1 MKTLIYIGLV
11 AGSLLS
17 LPRVQGQETPL
28 AFGSTNGIC
37 NEFGQLLQGR
47 NPSCIYWG
55 LTYVTGSLVQII
67 HAVDGVLYP
76 PNPDGTPSNPNNVV
90 IQTVRIGEGVDGSM
104 EVSGMFSGSL
114 GYFRRSAMTESPIIF
129 ARVFNRED
137 LVSSSFYGDSQL
149 YDVPVYGDEYGRFYA
164 QIPCTGKPLST
175 NDLDG
180 DGLNASWEKSYGSSD
195 LLDDS
200 DGDGFDDYLE
210 HQLGSD
216 PADGQSYLAVV
227 NMRPSGAQDLEVF
240 WPSSIGVTYQ
250 VQSTTS
256 SLMNNQFSDLYDP
269 MVATDTVSSTI
280 ITNGLTIPD
289 LMIRVRAELP

>member
-1 MKTLIYIGLV
+1 MKTLIYTVLV
-11 AGSLLS
+11 AGSLLC

-37 NEFGQLLQGR
+37 NEFGQLLPGR

-76 PNPDGTPSNPNNVV
+76 PNPDGTPSDPNNVV
-90 IQTVRIGEGVDGSM
+90 IQTARIGEGVDGSM
-104 EVSGMFSGSL
+104 ELSGMFAGSL

-129 ARVFNRED
+129 ARVFNQTD
-137 LVSSSFYGDSQL
+137 LDSSSFYGDSQL
-149 YDVPVYGDEYGRFYA
+149 YEVPVFGDEYSRFLA
-164 QIPCTGKPLST
+164 QIPCTGLPLST
-175 NDLDG
+175 EDVDG
-180 DGLNASWEKSYGSSD
+180 DGLHASWEKSYGSSD

-200 DGDGFDDYLE
+200 DDDGFDDYLE

-250 VQSTTS
+250 VQSTTN
-256 SLMNNQFSDLYDP
+256 SLMHNQFSDLYDP
-269 MVATDTVSSTI
+269 VVATDTVSSTI

>member
-90 IQTVRIGEGVDGSM
+90 IQTVRIGEG
-104 EVSGMFSGSL
+104 
-114 GYFRRSAMTESPIIF
+114 
-129 ARVFNRED
+129 
-137 LVSSSFYGDSQL
+137 
-149 YDVPVYGDEYGRFYA
+149 
-164 QIPCTGKPLST
+164 
-175 NDLDG
+175 
-180 DGLNASWEKSYGSSD
+180 
-195 LLDDS
+195 
-200 DGDGFDDYLE
+200 
-210 HQLGSD
+210 
-216 PADGQSYLAVV
+216 
-227 NMRPSGAQDLEVF
+227 
-240 WPSSIGVTYQ
+240 
-250 VQSTTS
+250 
-256 SLMNNQFSDLYDP
+256 
-269 MVATDTVSSTI
+269 
-280 ITNGLTIPD
+280 
-289 LMIRVRAELP
+289 